1 MFSLGIPC
9 HFIRGNND
17 GEKVGIM
24 RMIFSVDYATVAN
37 TVFDFKDIDGKQF
50 FLSHYNDLAKPMAQ
64 SGLYD
69 VVCYGHNHLR
79 HEERIGNTLLLNPGA
94 IQ

>member
-1 MFSLGIPC
+1 
-9 HFIRGNND
+9 
-17 GEKVGIM
+17 M